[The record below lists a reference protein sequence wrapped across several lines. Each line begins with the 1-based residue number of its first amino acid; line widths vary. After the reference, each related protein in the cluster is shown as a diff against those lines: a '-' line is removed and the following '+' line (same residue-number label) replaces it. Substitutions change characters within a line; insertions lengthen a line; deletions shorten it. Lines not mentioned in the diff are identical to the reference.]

1 MPFFESVRSPA
12 GAGRRKRLIQRPTLK
27 LDCRRRETMS
37 ATKSRR
43 TRPAASA
50 ACDIVV
56 PPSFAGWTHRYTS
69 WFGRAHA
76 ADHAASPEKSLS
88 SFEIDDATF
97 LECLVNDVG
106 SPDDTQQRHF
116 LAKTPP
122 RLDGVG
128 AAPAAAAVAAQP
140 PSPAP
145 PALRKAKKK
154 VTFASNAASK
164 AKAKSMP
171 DLLEPANVTTPDVTR
186 RPEPRPEPKVTSS
199 SKNPFVLTTFTK
211 RTSSCTNACHP

>member
-1 MPFFESVRSPA
+1 
-12 GAGRRKRLIQRPTLK
+12 
-27 LDCRRRETMS
+27 MS
-37 ATKSRR
+37 STKSRR

-50 ACDIVV
+50 ACDIIA
-56 PPSFAGWTHRYTS
+56 PPSGWAQRYAS

-76 ADHAASPEKSLS
+76 ADDAASPEKSLS

-122 RLDGVG
+122 RLDGVVV
-128 AAPAAAAVAAQP
+128 AATAAAAAAL
-140 PSPAP
+140 PSSPP

-154 VTFASNAASK
+154 VTFSSNGTTSK

-171 DLLEPANVTTPDVTR
+171 DLLEPPNVSTAAPETR
-186 RPEPRPEPKVTSS
+186 RAEPGPEPKVTSS
-199 SKNPFVLTTFTK
+199 SKNPFVLTSFIHFPTK
-211 RTSSCTNACHP
+211 RTSSLTNAGPPVVDQR

>member
-1 MPFFESVRSPA
+1 
-12 GAGRRKRLIQRPTLK
+12 
-27 LDCRRRETMS
+27 MS
-37 ATKSRR
+37 TTKSRR

-50 ACDIVV
+50 ACDIIA
-56 PPSFAGWTHRYTS
+56 PPSGWAHRYTS

-76 ADHAASPEKSLS
+76 ADDAASPEKSLS

-122 RLDGVG
+122 RLDGVV
-128 AAPAAAAVAAQP
+128 VAATTAARP
-140 PSPAP
+140 SSPSPV
-145 PALRKAKKK
+145 LRKAKKK
-154 VTFASNAASK
+154 VTFASNGAASK

-171 DLLEPANVTTPDVTR
+171 DLLEPPDLSAAETQSAQ
-186 RPEPRPEPKVTSS
+186 PRPEPKATSS
-199 SKNPFVLTTFTK
+199 SKNPFVFASFMQFSTK
-211 RTSSCTNACHP
+211 RTSSFTNTGPPVVDQR

>member
-1 MPFFESVRSPA
+1 
-12 GAGRRKRLIQRPTLK
+12 
-27 LDCRRRETMS
+27 MS
-37 ATKSRR
+37 TTKSRR

-50 ACDIVV
+50 ACDIIA
-56 PPSFAGWTHRYTS
+56 PPSGWANRYTS

-76 ADHAASPEKSLS
+76 ADDAASPEKSLS

-122 RLDGVG
+122 RLDGVV
-128 AAPAAAAVAAQP
+128 VAATTAVRP
-140 PSPAP
+140 SSPSPV
-145 PALRKAKKK
+145 LRKAKKK
-154 VTFASNAASK
+154 VTFASNGAAASK

-171 DLLEPANVTTPDVTR
+171 DLLEPPDLSAAETQSAEP
-186 RPEPRPEPKVTSS
+186 RPEPRPEPKATSS
-199 SKNPFVLTTFTK
+199 SKNPFVFASFMPFSTK
-211 RTSSCTNACHP
+211 RTSSFTNTGPPVVDQR